1 MIKFVYFTGPHWQAS
16 DSSSTPSNRHP
27 CLKGL
32 SCELLTLGGFT
43 APISQVFLDSEPT
56 VVAMDFFDNISG
68 EGLILG
74 RNLLI
79 AVLLSAIV
87 VISGCQWKHEQ
98 VTHEQEQVAYK
109 EISPQEALAL
119 MEEDLNVILLDVRTE
134 EEFQEKHIPGSVL
147 IPDYELA
154 ELAAQMLPDKDA
166 TILVYCRT
174 GRRSEAPPA
183 VDRDGIYQGLR
194 PWVLST
200 GRMIRCRTRPF
211 HGVFFQT
218 LMYCRL
224 RRKMAE
230 CYNHDNDKL
239 C

>member
-1 MIKFVYFTGPHWQAS
+1 M
-16 DSSSTPSNRHP
+16 
-27 CLKGL
+27 
-32 SCELLTLGGFT
+32 
-43 APISQVFLDSEPT
+43 
-56 VVAMDFFDNISG
+56 
-68 EGLILG
+68 G

-87 VISGCQWKHEQ
+87 VISGCQWKHEQVTHEQEQ

-174 GRRSEAPPA
+174 GRRSEAA
-183 VDRDGIYQGLR
+183 SG
-194 PWVLST
+194 S
-200 GRMIRCRTRPF
+200 
-211 HGVFFQT
+211 
-218 LMYCRL
+218 
-224 RRKMAE
+224 
-230 CYNHDNDKL
+230 
-239 C
+239 